1 MTKTKRHKYNERKS
15 QKNHKK
21 TMKLDKHKKHHDKII
36 ENKTPQPIQLLSKEI
51 SKFVPEG
58 LIFFNDDREKSYAP
72 TINKQLVTLK
82 SIARSSLYDCNNEK
96 AFKFKEPLEIS
107 IPGYIYGHNCFKYD
121 SKEAK
126 KFLLRNLSANKH
138 VNANKIITP
147 IQAQSNCWFNTM
159 FVTFFISDKGRKF
172 FHFFRQL
179 MIEGKQKDGSII
191 PTKLRDAFALLN
203 FAIESS
209 LTGNNYAYE
218 LDTNYIIH
226 NIYKAIPKNYKYLD
240 NYIIDVDMPGNPL
253 LYYTSIITFLNN
265 NSIDLIFLRDTDK
278 NWKSTLKEKTDKIK
292 REPHIVVLEIF
303 DGKAND
309 FDNKPFSFKINDKR
323 YKLDS
328 AVIRDTTRQHFCATI
343 TIECKQMAYD
353 GMSFHR
359 LVTLDWKNKLNN
371 IDFNWQFEGTNNYD
385 GTPLEWNFRRCYQL
399 LLYYR
404 TD

>member
-1 MTKTKRHKYNERKS
+1 MTGTKKHKERKKRIS
-15 QKNHKK
+15 NHKK
-21 TMKLDKHKKHHDKII
+21 TVKLHKHKDKIVK
-36 ENKTPQPIQLLSKEI
+36 NMTPKPIQLLSKQI
-51 SKFVPEG
+51 SKNLPEG
-58 LIFFNDDREKSYAP
+58 LLFFNDDREKSYAP
-72 TINKQLVTLK
+72 TINKELVTLK
-82 SIARSSLYDCNNEK
+82 SIARSSLYDCNNEA
-96 AFKFKEPLEIS
+96 AFKFKEPLQIS

-121 SKEAK
+121 TPSAK
-126 KFLLRNLSANKH
+126 KFLLKNLSANKH
-138 VNANKIITP
+138 VNPSKVITP
-147 IQAQSNCWFNTM
+147 IQSQSNCWFNTM

-191 PTKLRDAFALLN
+191 LPKLRDAFALLN
-203 FAIESS
+203 FSIDAC

-226 NIYKAIPKNYKYLD
+226 QIYQAIPKNYKYLD

-253 LYYTSIITFLNN
+253 LYYTSIIKFLNN
-265 NSIDLIFLRDTDK
+265 NSIDLILLRDADQNWKHQLKEITDK
-278 NWKSTLKEKTDKIK
+278 FG

-303 DGKAND
+303 DSKASI
-309 FDNKPFSFKINDKR
+309 FDKKPLSFKINDKR

-328 AVIRDTTRQHFCATI
+328 TVIRDTSRQHFCATI
-343 TIECKQMAYD
+343 TVEKKEMAYD

-371 IDFNWQFEGTNNYD
+371 KDFNWQFEGTTDYD
-385 GTPLEWNFRRCYQL
+385 GTKLEWNFTKCYQL